1 MDLTFEFS
9 NLAIG
14 SVVAVTLTLGI
25 VQAVKEMLGWDGNK
39 VKLLSIAVGTIIG
52 AVAIAF
58 NQGMF
63 SDSLEPYIMLIFG
76 ALAFGL
82 SASGYYSLA
91 KK

>member
-1 MDLTFEFS
+1 MDFP

-14 SVVAVTLTLGI
+14 SVAAVALTLGI
-25 VQAVKEMLGWDGNK
+25 VQAVKEALNWDGRR

-58 NQGMF
+58 NQEMF
-63 SDSLEPYIMLIFG
+63 SESIEPYILLIFG

-82 SASGYYSLA
+82 SASGYYSLT